1 MFDSESVV
9 DNVSDL
15 SVTVAGC
22 YEDPTVVDAL
32 REMYECEAEIT
43 EADVEDMHRAAE
55 EAAADDGLDAAPF
68 HDLSPARYAAI
79 IRMMPAGTGWNP
91 ETTYDANDDL
101 PFRAQLRRGTPNGP
115 DMIRLGRFSTA
126 ENALTCAVLFLLNM
140 VLIDKGHGDDATR
153 AAIVAQIE
161 YAKR

>member
-1 MFDSESVV
+1 MLDQTEVI

-22 YEDPTVVDAL
+22 YEDPTVADAL

-55 EAAADDGLDAAPF
+55 ADGLDAAPF

-79 IRMMPAGTGWNP
+79 IAMMPAGTGWNP

-126 ENALTCAVLFLLNM
+126 ENAMTCAVLFLLNM

-161 YAKR
+161 YARR

>member
-1 MFDSESVV
+1 MLHDSTETI

-15 SVTVAGC
+15 DVRVSAA
-22 YEDPTVVDAL
+22 YEDPTVQEFLDDVYRNEAAL
-32 REMYECEAEIT
+32 TDRDFEQMQE
-43 EADVEDMHRAAE
+43 AAE
-55 EAAADDGLDAAPF
+55 LDGIDAAPF
-68 HDLSPARYAAI
+68 HDLTGRRWAEI
-79 IRMMPAGTGWNP
+79 IRMMPTGTGWGP
-91 ETTYDANDDL
+91 EVAYDANADL

-140 VLIDKGHGDDATR
+140 VLVDKGHGDDATR